1 MEVNLLPIHHSS
13 FIIHHFFIMSESCPN
28 CGAELYEGQQFCRRC
43 GSPVGAAV
51 GGEAPTQLFQAG
63 AQAGAPAPVAGT
75 VPLGGGARTEGVAA
89 QRPTEYHPLA
99 SQQTSALV
107 GEPFGSRPLAVG
119 GMPPPASKSRPAQW
133 LVALL
138 AVFVLGAGLASA
150 AAFLWWRAT
159 HTGTVVKV
167 LKTGPPGVPAPP
179 DAPPVP
185 DMPAIPGD
193 LGERIRQ
200 ALKEHGV
207 PLPLDESG
215 AVVSGD
221 DTTITRTFD
230 LNSDASFTAH
240 VVSGNVTVVGSDDAD
255 GTVVKVVKHGGSVE
269 QRAATQVLAAES
281 DEGVM
286 LVSPGSGGPVSVS
299 YEITV
304 PRRGLH
310 KLELS
315 AQKGDIKVGGFDGE
329 LNLSV
334 TSGNVS
340 VSSDGAVRS
349 RVVNGRTSVT
359 YSGRHEE
366 AQEFS
371 VVNGD
376 LEVSLTGDPEVDLK
390 AASTNGRVEVDGAIP
405 VASDKGGRKVEAE
418 LGGGGAPL
426 SVKVVNGNVR
436 IKK

>member
-1 MEVNLLPIHHSS
+1 MN
-13 FIIHHFFIMSESCPN
+13 ESCPN

-43 GSPVGAAV
+43 GSPVGAAA
-51 GGEAPTQLFQAG
+51 GGEAPTQLFQG
-63 AQAGAPAPVAGT
+63 GPQAGAPAPVAGT

-89 QRPTEYHPLA
+89 QRPTEYHPPA

-119 GMPPPASKSRPAQW
+119 GTMPPPARKSRAGQW
-133 LVALL
+133 FVALL
-138 AVFVLGAGLASA
+138 AVFVLGAGLAAA
-150 AAFLWWRAT
+150 AAFLWWRAA
-159 HTGTVVKV
+159 HTGAVVRV
-167 LKTGPPGVPAPP
+167 VKTGPPAVPAVP
-179 DAPPVP
+179 AVPPVP
-185 DMPAIPGD
+185 DMPEIPGD
-193 LGERIRQ
+193 LGERIRA

-255 GTVVKVVKHGGSVE
+255 ETVVKVVKHGGSVE

-281 DEGVM
+281 EEGVM
-286 LVSPGSGGPVSVS
+286 LVSPGAGGPVSVS

-315 AQKGDIKVGGFDGE
+315 AQKGDIKVGGFEGE
-329 LNLSV
+329 LNLNV
-334 TSGNVS
+334 TNGNVS
-340 VSSDGAVRS
+340 VASDGAVRS

-376 LEVSLTGDPEVDLK
+376 LEVSLPGEPAVDLK
-390 AASTNGRVEVDGAIP
+390 AASTNGRVEVDGDLP
-405 VASDKGGRKVEAE
+405 LKYDKVGRKVEGE

-426 SVKVVNGNVR
+426 SVKTVNGNIR
-436 IKK
+436 IKQ